1 MFLKQ
6 LAFAEGECQNQVY
19 LLGENAMSV
28 LVLLDEIANALEKD
42 SDRVRIRKLIFC
54 ACKNRWEN
62 DKSIL
67 LSFSLPD
74 LLLELYQNNTTVEKL
89 TASLYK
95 IVQKLNR
102 KAEYSA
108 VANTIVNQLDQLY
121 EDSEDEMTKFA
132 TIEDSTQFAPF
143 ATPASPL
150 LEIVRELEDHEE
162 KLRIRKLLFC
172 TCYSQWE
179 NNPQKLLD
187 LNLQQLLE
195 VIQQKYLTL
204 NELKLG
210 LEGII
215 ENLNRKQEY
224 AKIGNFLIDRLDLLY
239 PNSKSKASL
248 SIQTSNSNGQD
259 EITIGTHFANHS
271 LEEASAFAEEN
282 SAFAAVAAYSTSED
296 RCDRNGISDD
306 ISIAKI
312 SPQSE
317 LEWESQQA
325 GDDTTNYTP
334 TPDTDFDRD
343 RELTITTKETAT
355 ISTIRDYD
363 PFQVRLEVMKYS
375 NPLRAKILAFS
386 TLHHKFEIT
395 SQEWSSLRT
404 LSFDELL
411 QNLYENYPNITALE
425 KPLYDTANGLAS
437 PDESNQAAEAIV
449 QAMKPYYP

>member
-1 MFLKQ
+1 MSKS
-6 LAFAEGECQNQVY
+6 GVSV
-19 LLGENAMSV
+19 GENAMSV

-54 ACKNRWEN
+54 ACNNRWEN

-67 LSFSLPD
+67 LGFSLPD

-89 TASLYK
+89 TESLYK

-108 VANTIVNQLDQLY
+108 VANTIVSQLDQLY

-132 TIEDSTQFAPF
+132 TIEDATQFAPF
-143 ATPASPL
+143 ITPASPL
-150 LEIVRELEDHEE
+150 PEIVRELEHHEE

-172 TCYSQWE
+172 ICYSQWE
-179 NNPQKLLD
+179 NNPQKLLNF
-187 LNLQQLLE
+187 NLQQLLE
-195 VIQQKYLTL
+195 TIQQRYITL
-204 NELKLG
+204 NELKLV

-224 AKIGNFLIDRLDLLY
+224 AKIGNLLIDRLDPLY
-239 PNSKSKASL
+239 PNSKDGASL
-248 SIQTSNSNGQD
+248 SIQTSTTNGQD

-282 SAFAAVAAYSTSED
+282 SAFAAITAYSSSED
-296 RCDRNGISDD
+296 RHDRNGL
-306 ISIAKI
+306 
-312 SPQSE
+312 SPQPAIESE
-317 LEWESQQA
+317 AQPE

-334 TPDTDFDRD
+334 APDTDFDRD
-343 RELTITTKETAT
+343 RELTIKTKETAT

-363 PFQVRLEVMKYS
+363 PFEVRLEVMKYS

-411 QNLYENYPNITALE
+411 QNLYENYPNIAALE
-425 KPLYDTANGLAS
+425 KPLYETADGLAS

>member
-1 MFLKQ
+1 
-6 LAFAEGECQNQVY
+6 
-19 LLGENAMSV
+19 MSV
-28 LVLLDEIANALEKD
+28 LVLLDEIANALDKD

-62 DKSIL
+62 DKGIL

-74 LLLELYQNNTTVEKL
+74 LLLELYQNNTTAEKL

-108 VANTIVNQLDQLY
+108 VANTIVTQLDQLY

-132 TIEDSTQFAPF
+132 TIEDTTQFAPF
-143 ATPASPL
+143 TNLTSPL
-150 LEIVRELEDHEE
+150 PEIIRELEHSEE

-179 NNPQKLLD
+179 NNPQTLLS
-187 LNLQQLLE
+187 LNLQQILE
-195 VIQQKYLTL
+195 TIQQKYLTL
-204 NELKLG
+204 NELRLE

-224 AKIGNFLIDRLDLLY
+224 AKIGNLILDRLAPLY
-239 PNSKSKASL
+239 PHSEGGISL
-248 SIQTSNSNGQD
+248 SIQISTPNSQD
-259 EITIGTHFANHS
+259 GITMGTHFANHS

-282 SAFAAVAAYSTSED
+282 SAFAAVAAYSSSGD
-296 RCDRNGISDD
+296 QFDRNEISNEISND
-306 ISIAKI
+306 ISFVTI
-312 SPQSE
+312 SHQPE
-317 LEWESQQA
+317 IEWESQQA

-334 TPDTDFDRD
+334 SPDTDF
-343 RELTITTKETAT
+343 EGKLTTKTKETTT

-363 PFQVRLEVMKYS
+363 PFEVRLEVMKYS

-425 KPLYDTANGLAS
+425 KPLYDTANSLAS
-437 PDESNQAAEAIV
+437 PDENNQAAEAIV